1 VDLFREERWPFIGGR
16 GRGAGRPAWSG
27 HGGHGRVPVATVAK
41 ARRGLALRHRGDVG
55 SSVVQQGDEASS
67 GEQWPEMGVRII
79 SLLFFHVS
87 RPWFGQGT
95 QGTDR
100 GEAGALL
107 GGQGLGLGLPTTV
120 ANSCFDFV

>member
-1 VDLFREERWPFIGGR
+1 VDLFRKEGGPFIGGR

-27 HGGHGRVPVATVAK
+27 HGGHRRVPVATVAK
-41 ARRGLALRHRGDVG
+41 ARCGLVLRHCGDVG
-55 SSVVQQGDEASS
+55 SSVAQQGDEGSR
-67 GEQWPEMGVRII
+67 GEQWPEVGVRVV
-79 SLLFFHVS
+79 SLLFFQVS
-87 RPWFGQGT
+87 WPGFGQGR